1 MKRESKYPKLQKM
14 FLDRWSPRSFLPE
27 PISEEDVATLFE
39 AARWSPSCF
48 NEQPWLFLY
57 ARSEEQRKEF
67 AGALVEG
74 NRVWA
79 SKAPLLAFAF
89 ARKAFTHNGKPNG
102 LAEFDSG
109 AAWMSICLQALSMGL
124 WCHGMGGFDA
134 DKAHQVTG
142 VPQDTHRAMCGIAIG
157 RKGDA
162 AALPENLRERE
173 GPSDR
178 RAIEEI
184 AMEGRFRS

>member
-1 MKRESKYPKLQKM
+1 
-14 FLDRWSPRSFLPE
+14 
-27 PISEEDVATLFE
+27 
-39 AARWSPSCF
+39 
-48 NEQPWLFLY
+48 
-57 ARSEEQRKEF
+57 
-67 AGALVEG
+67 
-74 NRVWA
+74 
-79 SKAPLLAFAF
+79 
-89 ARKAFTHNGKPNG
+89 
-102 LAEFDSG
+102 
-109 AAWMSICLQALSMGL
+109 MGL